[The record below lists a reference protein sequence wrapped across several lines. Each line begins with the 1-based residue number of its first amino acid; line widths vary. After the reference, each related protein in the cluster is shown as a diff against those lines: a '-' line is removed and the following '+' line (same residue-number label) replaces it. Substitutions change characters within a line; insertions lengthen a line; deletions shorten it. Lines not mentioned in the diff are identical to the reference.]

1 MIVIRLDHYFP
12 RRSDFVILVRPT
24 IKFIGES
31 SSLFDRFR
39 SLACTKTH
47 DIAVLLESHEVYRN
61 PNSIRHGSIMLRNGV
76 LAAALIYATGIYWKK
91 KRTFIPARSQHNLIT
106 LNQTVLFVILI
117 NLDGMISYLLHP
129 NDQSHVFVLELLKM
143 IFIEN
148 ILFKCLV
155 PVYLLLSSRRH
166 YAILWNDRKPEK
178 CNFFMTQPSFV
189 ARPVISKF
197 KNKNNENSV
206 LEPEVKEI
214 FQLRNSSRRPAHI
227 IVTVHAPSDQ
237 GCSVARVEN

>member
-1 MIVIRLDHYFP
+1 
-12 RRSDFVILVRPT
+12 
-24 IKFIGES
+24 
-31 SSLFDRFR
+31 
-39 SLACTKTH
+39 
-47 DIAVLLESHEVYRN
+47 
-61 PNSIRHGSIMLRNGV
+61 MLRNGV
-76 LAAALIYATGIYWKK
+76 LAAALIYVTGIYWKK

-106 LNQTVLFVILI
+106 LNQTVLLVILI

-129 NDQSHVFVLELLKM
+129 NDQSHVFVLELLKI

-148 ILFKCLV
+148 IFFKCLV

-189 ARPVISKF
+189 ARPVISKY
-197 KNKNNENSV
+197 KTNTNQNSV
-206 LEPEVKEI
+206 FGVVERREI
-214 FQLRNSSRRPAHI
+214 FPLRNSFRRPAHI

-237 GCSVARVEN
+237 GCSLPLVEN

>member
-1 MIVIRLDHYFP
+1 M
-12 RRSDFVILVRPT
+12 FV
-24 IKFIGES
+24 FI
-31 SSLFDRFR
+31 FR
-39 SLACTKTH
+39 GLACQKTY
-47 DIAVLLESHEVYRN
+47 DLGELLESHEYSRN
-61 PNSIRHGSIMLRNGV
+61 PDSIRHGSIMLRNGV

-129 NDQSHVFVLELLKM
+129 NDQSHVFVLELLKI

-148 ILFKCLV
+148 IFFKCLV

-178 CNFFMTQPSFV
+178 CNFFMTQPSFI
-189 ARPVISKF
+189 ARPVISKY
-197 KNKNNENSV
+197 K
-206 LEPEVKEI
+206 
-214 FQLRNSSRRPAHI
+214 
-227 IVTVHAPSDQ
+227 T
-237 GCSVARVEN
+237 